1 MSMEI
6 TLDTRA
12 FEDALSKYAGQT
24 LPAAIDRGLYKWG
37 ETSMGQIKRD
47 PAVPVMDGP
56 LRASGVV
63 LPVVRSGSVHT
74 LTMGFGG
81 PAVKYAVKVHE
92 NPRAG
97 KTGGLSP
104 SGKRYKKWAKTGGYK
119 FLEAPMAERGPKI
132 PEFIAREAP

>member
-12 FEDALSKYAGQT
+12 FEEALSKYADQT

-37 ETSMGQIKRD
+37 ERTMGRIKGD

-63 LPVVRSGSVHT
+63 LPVERSGSVHT

-81 PAVKYAVKVHE
+81 PAAPYAIKVHE

-97 KTGGLSP
+97 KTGGVSP
-104 SGKRYKKWAKTGGYK
+104 SGKRYRKWAKVGAYK
-119 FLEAPMAERGPKI
+119 YLEAPMAQDGPKI
-132 PEFIAREAP
+132 PETIAAEVR

>member
-12 FEDALSKYAGQT
+12 FEAALAKYSDQT
-24 LPAAIDRGLYKWG
+24 LPSAIDRGLYKWG
-37 ETSMGQIKRD
+37 ETTMGQIKGD

-63 LPVVRSGSVHT
+63 LPVVRNGNVHE
-74 LTMGFGG
+74 LRMGFGSA
-81 PAVKYAVKVHE
+81 AVKYAVKVHE
-92 NPRAG
+92 NPRSG

-104 SGKRYKKWAKTGGYK
+104 SGKRYRKWAKVGGYK

-132 PEFIAREAP
+132 PEFIAREAA